1 VTEPV
6 HQITALPNEPYF
18 EAPLGDKPDEP
29 WNFPVS
35 IDARP
40 FLVDTT
46 LTYYQ
51 AFARR
56 AVQLLNTQNTGD
68 KTGDSVALPP
78 EVWRRNMDSWHLGMG
93 QERFDRTDSLDHR
106 YHDSRH
112 ISPWDQWGISLLP
125 ETTKAMNLPAGPSR
139 MVVVNNVDVFVGCG
153 TDGHWFVGGVR
164 GVAPTNFPLPA
175 DLLDACSDGA
185 RLYVLLSNGEI
196 HTILPGALTT
206 THYATL
212 PVIPQAGRGMLAFT
226 KGFLI
231 AGSNNLLYTFPLG
244 VPTLLFTAPSPS
256 HTWRAACEGLSVGYV
271 LGGSGDRWSVYRMG
285 INSTAT
291 NLDPPIVAATVP
303 DGEIG
308 YSVASYLGYVLI
320 GLNTGWRFGMPNGNG
335 DLTFGQLVDTTAPV
349 QCFEGQDRF
358 VWYGQS
364 LSASA
369 VAQRVTREKQVDPQP
384 KDSRRPSQRA
394 FGVYSCGLGRADLSN
409 FVAPMTP
416 AYCNDLD
423 VTSPTAVF
431 GVVSNV
437 ITVGAGPEQS
447 GYRVFTVDGNGVYTQ
462 AETLCEEGWLT
473 QGAMSFGTA
482 DEKRGMY
489 ALGFH
494 DALVGSVYVDVRLDD
509 GGWRQIGADTFE
521 ESVSMGKM
529 PMHEAFHLAE
539 LRYRLERDA
548 PADKIGPRFTRAE
561 FRCIPIPG
569 TTTEWHIPLILSQDI
584 IFENN
589 REIRDTYEDYQ
600 YLVGL
605 VQQRK
610 RFVYRE
616 GGHRWTLVAVD
627 MEFHH
632 RNLTPRGDSYQ
643 GIFHLIARELD

>member
-1 VTEPV
+1 MTDAPTN
-6 HQITALPNEPYF
+6 QITASTEEPYF
-18 EAPLGDKPDEP
+18 SAPRGGSSEDIG
-29 WNFPVS
+29 NFPVS
-35 IDARP
+35 IDGRA

-78 EVWRRNMDSWHLGMG
+78 EVWRRNMDSWHLGIG
-93 QERFDRTDSLDHR
+93 QDRFDRQDSMDHR

-112 ISPWDQWGISLLP
+112 IDPWVQWGISLLP
-125 ETTKAMNLPAGPSR
+125 ETTKAMVLPAGPAR
-139 MVVVNNVDVFVGCG
+139 MVVVDNTEVFVGINTNG
-153 TDGHWFVGGVR
+153 YWFASGVR
-164 GVAPTNFPLPA
+164 GVTPTHFTFPA
-175 DLLDACSDGA
+175 NVLDACSDGS

-196 HTILPGALTT
+196 HTVVPGALSTT
-206 THYATL
+206 LYATL

-244 VPTLLFTAPSPS
+244 VPTLKFTASSPTHS
-256 HTWRAACEGLSVGYV
+256 WRSACEGLSVGYV
-271 LGGSGDRWSVYRMG
+271 LGGSGDRWAVHRMG
-285 INSTAT
+285 INANAT
-291 NLDPPIVAATVP
+291 DLDPPIVAATVP
-303 DGEIG
+303 DGEVG
-308 YSVASYLGYVLI
+308 YAIASYLGYVLI

-335 DLTFGQLVDTTAPV
+335 DLTFGQLVDTTSPV

-364 LSASA
+364 LSAGD
-369 VAQRVTREKQVDPQP
+369 VAHRRSRDYWNDQ
-384 KDSRRPSQRA
+384 DSVATQ
-394 FGVYSCGLGRADLSN
+394 YSCGLGRADLSN
-409 FVAPMTP
+409 FIAPMTP
-416 AYCNDLD
+416 AYANDLD
-423 VTSPTAVF
+423 VTSAAPVY

-437 ITVGAGPEQS
+437 VTVGAGADRT
-447 GYRVFTVDGNGVYTQ
+447 GYRVFTVDGNGVYVE
-462 AETLCEEGWLT
+462 AETLCASGWAT

-482 DEKRGMY
+482 DPKRGMY
-489 ALGFH
+489 ALGYH
-494 DALVGSVYVDVRLDD
+494 DPLVGEIFVDISLDA
-509 GGWRQIGADTFE
+509 GPWRQIGSDTFP
-521 ESVSMGKM
+521 ESVTMGKM
-529 PMHEAFHLAE
+529 PMYDSFNLAE
-539 LRYRLERDA
+539 LRYRLLRSA
-548 PADKIGPRFTRAE
+548 PADKVGPRFTRGE

-569 TTTEWHIPLILSQDI
+569 TTTEWHIPLILAEDM
-584 IFENN
+584 IFEDN
-589 REIRDTYEDYQ
+589 RQVRDTFEDYQ

-616 GGHRWTLVAVD
+616 GGHRWTLTAVD